1 MYFEIDSSNGV
12 PVWEQVY
19 RQVAFAISN
28 GIISPGELVPSVRSL
43 ARDLAI
49 NPNTVARAYRDLQT
63 EGVVEVVRG
72 SGMIVT
78 KAAKTKCK
86 SIRAALFK
94 QQMSVMVSEA
104 RRSQLSD
111 DEIRQLLENQLKK
124 NRKK

>member
-49 NPNTVARAYRDLQT
+49 NPNTVARAYRDLQS

-94 QQMSVMVSEA
+94 QQMSVMVAEA

>member
-19 RQVAFAISN
+19 RQVAFAIAN
-28 GIISPGELVPSVRSL
+28 GIIVPGEHIPSVRAL

-63 EGVVEVVRG
+63 EGVVEVIRG
-72 SGMIVT
+72 SGMMVT
-78 KAAKTKCK
+78 KAAKGKCK
-86 SIRAALFK
+86 TIRTRVFK
-94 QQMSVMVSEA
+94 QQMSSMIHEA

-111 DEIRQLLENQLKK
+111 DEIRQLLERGLK
-124 NRKK
+124 